1 MRHFIALLFSI
12 FGVVATVVVVI
23 AINEAP
29 PLKKRDLSSQQVSFS
44 TPPPPKQI
52 ASKPK
57 PKPKPKAAAAP
68 PPVPIAMTG
77 AGGLSFG
84 LEGLEDVFDSS
95 QMSMLEQADNVV
107 MTSETVDTPPKA
119 LKRLAPEYPSGARRK
134 GIEGYVTLSLLVS
147 ESGRVQD
154 VVVVESYPEG
164 IFDISAKEIVTQ
176 WEFAPGE
183 YENQPVSVRV
193 TQTLRYSLG

>member
-1 MRHFIALLFSI
+1 M
-12 FGVVATVVVVI
+12 VVVI

-154 VVVVESYPEG
+154 VVVVESYP
-164 IFDISAKEIVTQ
+164 
-176 WEFAPGE
+176 
-183 YENQPVSVRV
+183 RRH
-193 TQTLRYSLG
+193 L

>member
-1 MRHFIALLFSI
+1 
-12 FGVVATVVVVI
+12 
-23 AINEAP
+23 
-29 PLKKRDLSSQQVSFS
+29 
-44 TPPPPKQI
+44 
-52 ASKPK
+52 
-57 PKPKPKAAAAP
+57 
-68 PPVPIAMTG
+68 MTG

-119 LKRLAPEYPSGARRK
+119 LKRLAPEYPSAARRK

-154 VVVVESYPEG
+154 VVVVDSYPEG
-164 IFDISAKEIVTQ
+164 IFDISAKETVTQ

>member
-1 MRHFIALLFSI
+1 
-12 FGVVATVVVVI
+12 
-23 AINEAP
+23 
-29 PLKKRDLSSQQVSFS
+29 
-44 TPPPPKQI
+44 
-52 ASKPK
+52 
-57 PKPKPKAAAAP
+57 
-68 PPVPIAMTG
+68 MTG

-119 LKRLAPEYPSGARRK
+119 VKRLAPEYPSGARRK

-164 IFDISAKEIVTQ
+164 IFEVSAKETVTQ

>member
-1 MRHFIALLFSI
+1 MRQFIALLFSI

-52 ASKPK
+52 TSKPK

-95 QMSMLEQADNVV
+95 QMSMLDQADNVV

-154 VVVVESYPEG
+154 VVVVESFPEG
-164 IFDISAKEIVTQ
+164 IFEISAKEIVTQ

>member
-12 FGVVATVVVVI
+12 FGVVTTVVVVI
-23 AINEAP
+23 GINEAP
-29 PLKKRDLSSQQVSFS
+29 PLKKRDLSSQKVSFA

-77 AGGLSFG
+77 VGGLSFG

-95 QMSMLEQADNVV
+95 QMSMLDQADNVV

>member
-57 PKPKPKAAAAP
+57 PKPKPKAAARST
-68 PPVPIAMTG
+68 TG
-77 AGGLSFG
+77 THCDDWSRRT
-84 LEGLEDVFDSS
+84 VFW
-95 QMSMLEQADNVV
+95 
-107 MTSETVDTPPKA
+107 T
-119 LKRLAPEYPSGARRK
+119 RRARRC
-134 GIEGYVTLSLLVS
+134 V
-147 ESGRVQD
+147 
-154 VVVVESYPEG
+154 
-164 IFDISAKEIVTQ
+164 
-176 WEFAPGE
+176 
-183 YENQPVSVRV
+183 
-193 TQTLRYSLG
+193 

>member
-12 FGVVATVVVVI
+12 FGVVTTVVVVI
-23 AINEAP
+23 GINEAP
-29 PLKKRDLSSQQVSFS
+29 PLKKRDLSSQKVSFS

-84 LEGLEDVFDSS
+84 LEGLRAENIDQLDDVID
-95 QMSMLEQADNVV
+95 QMMLSKSAVLCDIQVAKEENCFP
-107 MTSETVDTPPKA
+107 MI
-119 LKRLAPEYPSGARRK
+119 PSGAAH
-134 GIEGYVTLSLLVS
+134 YDMLLGPEDKQNKKVS
-147 ESGRVQD
+147 KDGLALV
-154 VVVVESYPEG
+154 
-164 IFDISAKEIVTQ
+164 
-176 WEFAPGE
+176 
-183 YENQPVSVRV
+183 
-193 TQTLRYSLG
+193 